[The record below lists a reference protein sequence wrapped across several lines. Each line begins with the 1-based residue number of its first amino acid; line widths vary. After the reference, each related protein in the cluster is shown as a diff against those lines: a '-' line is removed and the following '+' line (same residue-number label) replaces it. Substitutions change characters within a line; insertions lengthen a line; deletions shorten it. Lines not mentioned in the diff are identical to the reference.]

1 MIHRVPATMVPNG
14 LGTGS
19 NMVENPDE
27 SDPSVGIT
35 KQSGWLYYGWEN
47 GHNPTDLKNGDETQA
62 MVSVSKDHG
71 TTWSPPTDVSSSS
84 GLHNVQFPEVIAGDD
99 NRAAFAF
106 LGTTTIGDD
115 QTNAFTNMVPKPFW
129 HLYVAT
135 TYDGGSTWTTVDATP
150 DKPVQR
156 GCIDLQGTTIP
167 PSGRLDVCSTSQR
180 NLLDFND
187 ITVDKDGRVLV
198 AYTDGCAA
206 GSLCVTDPTNN
217 HPTAVDMVMRQ
228 TSGDGLFGPGT
239 PVVPEAPVALLIPVA
254 GLALLLLAR
263 AKKLRSLIPAR

>member
-1 MIHRVPATMVPNG
+1 
-14 LGTGS
+14 
-19 NMVENPDE
+19 
-27 SDPSVGIT
+27 
-35 KQSGWLYYGWEN
+35 
-47 GHNPTDLKNGDETQA
+47 
-62 MVSVSKDHG
+62 
-71 TTWSPPTDVSSSS
+71 
-84 GLHNVQFPEVIAGDD
+84 
-99 NRAAFAF
+99 
-106 LGTTTIGDD
+106 
-115 QTNAFTNMVPKPFW
+115 
-129 HLYVAT
+129 
-135 TYDGGSTWTTVDATP
+135 
-150 DKPVQR
+150 
-156 GCIDLQGTTIP
+156 
-167 PSGRLDVCSTSQR
+167 
-180 NLLDFND
+180 LLDFND